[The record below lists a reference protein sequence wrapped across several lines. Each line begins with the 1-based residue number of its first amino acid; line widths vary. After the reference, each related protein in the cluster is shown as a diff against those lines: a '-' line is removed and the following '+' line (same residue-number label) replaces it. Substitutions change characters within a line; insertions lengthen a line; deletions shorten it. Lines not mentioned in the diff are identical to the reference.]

1 MVSVSRF
8 GLKILLPVI
17 AIILAGCSAPVKMQK
32 QSEPVLMPESSPY
45 TQREDAQGALL
56 NEAWQALSE
65 DRLDDADIW
74 LGRAMRVNPTN
85 PEIYYHMALLRQQQ
99 GQAEQARQLAGRA
112 QSLGPA
118 PDLVRKLE
126 HLILSLVESPLI
138 EP

>member
-8 GLKILLPVI
+8 GLKILFPVI
-17 AIILAGCSAPVKMQK
+17 AIVLAGCSAPVKMPEQP
-32 QSEPVLMPESSPY
+32 EPELMPESSPY
-45 TQREDAQGALL
+45 TQREDAQGSLL
-56 NEAWQALSE
+56 NEAWQALAE
-65 DRLDDADIW
+65 GRLDEAEIW
-74 LGRAMRVNPTN
+74 LGRAIRVSPTN

-118 PDLVRKLE
+118 PDLERKLQ
-126 HLILSLVESPLI
+126 HLILSLVETPLI